1 MSLPMADWSP
11 PTVPRAWL
19 VTAVVLYA
27 VVIAYGVLIAGQFL
41 LTVFPGLLVVGL
53 YLLWRFVVAVEA
65 IADAQQRLAN
75 HHTGAGRH
83 PEADDSDD
91 EQ

>member
-1 MSLPMADWSP
+1 MADWSP
-11 PTVPRAWL
+11 PTVPRPWL

-27 VVIAYGVLIAGQFL
+27 AVVAYGVLIAGQLL

-75 HHTGAGRH
+75 HRTEAGRH
-83 PEADDSDD
+83 PGGDDSDD